1 MYFYFTD
8 RKFNLL
14 GIASDDRRTKIR
26 MTGVKDFLSIKRATR
41 LFDGNIEFN
50 RSSANTVKD
59 MAMAGN
65 YILYRDSRGKNV
77 WLTIM
82 EFEHN
87 PAKGAHYFS
96 AEDAGMDLINE
107 TVPAYKADK
116 AYPIAY
122 YINKFTADS
131 GFEIGINEISDLTR
145 TLTWES
151 ESSTSLARII
161 SVATQFDNAEL
172 DFSFEIEGLEVTRK
186 LINIY
191 KKRGSDKRVTLN
203 VDYDINNIITKGNI
217 YNLFTSAYATGGTPQ
232 GKDEPINLKGY
243 KYTDP
248 SGRFVLGTDG
258 VMRDTVAVRKWSRLL
273 SKDNP
278 NPKSSH
284 IQRVLSFETTSQ
296 KVLCDTVVRQLEQ
309 NSEIYFDYEVDLAKL
324 PDNTEIGD
332 TIYLADEFGEL
343 YLSARVLEINQ
354 EYSSRKYTAVLG
366 DYVIQDS
373 GISSEL
379 QDLANKLQNSVP
391 YIWTRYADDDQGT
404 GMTAEPAGKSYMA
417 NKTVKGIETP
427 SDDPADYAGL
437 WVKIKGDD
445 GEAGRGILSEVD
457 TYAKSTSGTTPPTAW
472 LADRPSVP
480 AGQYLWTRRTTTYT
494 DGQEAHSYT
503 PTLMGPKGDPGSAG
517 LGIKDKAVE
526 YAKGTSG
533 TVPPTSGWS
542 TTIPTVGAS
551 EYLWTRTILTYT
563 DNSTTTAYSVGK
575 MGGNGADAQLLYLTA
590 TAENMVFNADDTPKT
605 AQTITISAK
614 LQNVTGTATFTAIPY
629 IGNTAQSA
637 ITLGGS
643 GNNRTLTSSQWTN
656 KDWTLI
662 AITATL
668 GSLSDTLSIV
678 KVKDGSDGQD
688 GFTAVN
694 LILNSTWNKGAV
706 NWQTS
711 PSGGIS
717 ETSVANRLLPAE
729 SDKPTSAILATSHSS
744 TGRHYVYQDI
754 LAAGARYFALVF
766 DTRVYNVAD
775 TAKRLFLV
783 RAYSA
788 DGTSLAD
795 NYVTLGQLTGL
806 VNETWTRLKFAY
818 DLPDGTSKVRIYLNT
833 AYGSTTPPTR
843 IDFRETM
850 AIFGKETSVPDSW
863 VPNVNDLEG
872 PAGNG
877 VVDTKTSYQLHTSA
891 TTPPTGTWLAD
902 PPAVTV
908 GKYLWTRTI
917 LVFSDGTESM
927 PAYSISG
934 GPGADGEKGDDALPI
949 FDGHLTAPAITLSA
963 TNSGAVSDF
972 SKATGTFVT
981 YLGQDQLTSG
991 VTYSR
996 VSQSGVTATIN
1007 TTTGAYSVTAASAD
1021 NGMVVF
1027 RASYGSLTVDKML
1040 SVTKAKQG
1048 NTGGKGDTGE
1058 PGPKGDGSYLHVA
1071 WQMVDGTFSIPYPNE
1086 NLFSENVG
1094 RTYKP
1099 HPLNTTI
1106 MYVPVPATVGKKYTA
1121 QSNRAYSGATTSV
1134 WFINNLDALPASN
1147 VDGIGIRDGVPVN
1160 KTITATSGYVYLVF
1174 RTVSVLSEFLNGSKP
1189 SKAKVEQG
1197 DTATVYTEAPSDDY
1211 TLAYPKYRG
1220 EYTDTIEADSTDPTK
1235 YTWTAYLGEQGP
1247 PTGVISQSTVPS
1259 SPYVGMLWQ
1268 CTGNVSG
1275 YNPNATYRWNG
1286 SSWEIYQ
1293 FTAQNIMADTFTGF
1307 TFQGVKMIASEFIS
1321 HQEFDRVLQQPPESI
1336 IENHVTDIS
1345 ISDGRLLI
1353 ETNVDTIHDLSA
1365 GIKWTDQV
1373 RMETTVD
1380 DTLGFIIDGIRRW
1393 GQDDTMSYST
1403 LIQNS
1408 EYIAL
1413 LPNSRDTLSEKDM
1426 VTNDNWRNV
1435 VATKHCGRQL
1445 WEGGQYMTSSQ
1456 VVTPMVKM
1464 SDCLNGWLLRWQRY
1478 NPGVGLDSSRYFY
1491 QPITKGHP
1499 SGKGITTYISAP
1511 ASATNNGGVPAAT
1524 KYVYVTDT
1532 TITGYDANSVSPGD
1546 NWALSGVFG
1555 W

>member
-26 MTGVKDFLSIKRATR
+26 MTGVKDSLSIKRATR

-131 GFEIGINEISDLTR
+131 GFELGINEISDLTR

-172 DFSFEIEGLEVTRK
+172 DFSFEVEGLEVTRK

-191 KKRGSDKRVTLN
+191 KKRGSNKRVTLN

-427 SDDPADYAGL
+427 SDDPADYTGL

-445 GEAGRGILSEVD
+445 GSDGEKGEPGPPGADGQDGLPGKDGLGIVATQIMYAGSDTGTVAPSTGWTATIPTLSAGKYLWTQTTWLYSDNTGESGYSVSRIGKDGNTGEDGIAGKDGVGLKSTAI
-457 TYAKSTSGTTPPTAW
+457 TYTKSTSGTTQPTSGWATSI
-472 LADRPSVP
+472 PTVP
-480 AGQYLWTRRTTTYT
+480 AGQYLWT
-494 DGQEAHSYT
+494 
-503 PTLMGPKGDPGSAG
+503 K
-517 LGIKDKAVE
+517 
-526 YAKGTSG
+526 
-533 TVPPTSGWS
+533 TVW
-542 TTIPTVGAS
+542 
-551 EYLWTRTILTYT
+551 TYT
-563 DNSTTTAYSVGK
+563 DNTNETGYSVAK
-575 MGGNGADAQLLYLTA
+575 MGETGAKGDNGADGL
-590 TAENMVFNADDTPKT
+590 
-605 AQTITISAK
+605 
-614 LQNVTGTATFTAIPY
+614 
-629 IGNTAQSA
+629 
-637 ITLGGS
+637 
-643 GNNRTLTSSQWTN
+643 
-656 KDWTLI
+656 
-662 AITATL
+662 
-668 GSLSDTLSIV
+668 
-678 KVKDGSDGQD
+678 
-688 GFTAVN
+688 TAVN
-694 LILNSTWNKGAV
+694 LLLNSTWNRGAI

-717 ETSVANRLLPAE
+717 ETSVTNRLLPAE

-744 TGRHYVYQDI
+744 TGRHYVYQDFMVTGVSDLT
-754 LAAGARYFALVF
+754 LAFDARIF
-766 DTRVYNVAD
+766 NVAD
-775 TAKRLFLV
+775 TAKRLFFI
-783 RAYSA
+783 RAYDA
-788 DGTSLAD
+788 GDAILVD

-806 VNETWTRLKFAY
+806 VNETWIRLKFSY
-818 DLPDGTSKVRIYLNT
+818 SLPANTAKVRVYLNA

-850 AIFGKETSVPDSW
+850 VILGKEASMPDNW
-863 VPNVNDLEG
+863 VPNIIDLEG

-877 VVDTKTSYQLHTSA
+877 VADTKTDYQLHTSA
-891 TTPPTGTWLAD
+891 TTAPTGTWLAA
-902 PPAVTV
+902 PPTVTV

-917 LVFSDGTESM
+917 LVFTDGTEST
-927 PAYSISG
+927 PAYSVSG
-934 GPGADGEKGDDALPI
+934 GPGADGENGDDALPI
-949 FDGHLTAPAITLSA
+949 FSGYVTNEAIILSA

-972 SKATGTFVT
+972 SKAAGTFVT

-1021 NGMVVF
+1021 TGMVVF
-1027 RASYGSLTVDKML
+1027 KAVYQGIELQKIV

-1048 NTGGKGDTGE
+1048 NTGAT
-1058 PGPKGDGSYLHVA
+1058 GPKGSDGKDGANGAKGDPGEDGVSSYLHVGWLMA
-1071 WQMVDGTFSIPYPNE
+1071 DGTFTPNYPGE
-1086 NLFSENVG
+1086 NLLAGSISAISMTG
-1094 RTYKP
+1094 T
-1099 HPLNTTI
+1099 
-1106 MYVPVPATVGKKYTA
+1106 
-1121 QSNRAYSGATTSV
+1121 GATNQLPGNRYLFFNSAGLERPTLGDLGIKVGDKLTFSAEYEISGSGFSGEFSFRLGSASWV
-1134 WFINNLDALPASN
+1134 LVSPDSAIIQITKAGTFEVKQTVTVTDAMLGNTYLDERLDN
-1147 VDGIGIRDGVPVN
+1147 VPSTV
-1160 KTITATSGYVYLVF
+1160 TITVKKRKLEIG
-1174 RTVSVLSEFLNGSKP
+1174 ENP
-1189 SKAKVEQG
+1189 NP
-1197 DTATVYTEAPSDDY
+1197 VYTPTPAEDY
-1211 TLAYPKYRG
+1211 SLAYPKYRG
-1220 EYTDTIEADSTDPTK
+1220 EYTDTIEADSTDPNR

-1268 CTGNVSG
+1268 CTGNIAG
-1275 YNPNATYRWNG
+1275 YINPATYRWNG

-1321 HQEFDRVLQQPPESI
+1321 HQEFDRVIQPAPESI

-1345 ISDGRLLI
+1345 IADGRLLI

-1365 GIKWTDQV
+1365 GVKWTDQV
-1373 RMETTVD
+1373 HMETTVD
-1380 DTLGFIIDGIRRW
+1380 DTLGFIIDGTRRW
-1393 GQDDTMSYST
+1393 GQDGTTTYSA
-1403 LIQNS
+1403 LVQNS

-1413 LPNSRDTLSEKDM
+1413 LPNSRDAMSEKDM
-1426 VTNDNWRNV
+1426 VTNSNWRNV

-1445 WEGGQYMTSSQ
+1445 WDGGQYMTSNQ
-1456 VVTPMVKM
+1456 VVTPMAKL
-1464 SDCLNGWLLRWQRY
+1464 SDCLNGWLLQWQRY
-1478 NPGVGLDSSRYFY
+1478 NPGSGLDNSRYFY
-1491 QPITKGHP
+1491 QPITKAHP

-1511 ASATNNGGVPAAT
+1511 ASATDNGGVPAAT

-1532 TITGYDANSVSPGD
+1532 TITGYDANSVSPGN